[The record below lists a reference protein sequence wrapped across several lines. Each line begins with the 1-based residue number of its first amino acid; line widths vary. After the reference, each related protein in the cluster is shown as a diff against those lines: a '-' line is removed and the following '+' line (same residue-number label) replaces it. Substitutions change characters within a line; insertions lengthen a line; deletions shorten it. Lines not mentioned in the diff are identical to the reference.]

1 MSEPGVTTPKASY
14 WERLP
19 PRLRPLDE
27 ELKGTGSL
35 RLVETTLLLI
45 VGVLLAVATINDVAR
60 QTGVN
65 ARLIADLKTWR
76 AYTAHDYKN
85 LSVSQELL
93 GITTQRDVVCGNT
106 TAGPPKARS
115 QICLVVA
122 GPTRSG
128 RREVRGGWYLPPK
141 TEDNLR
147 KYRYGCFGA
156 VTAGLCPK

>member
-1 MSEPGVTTPKASY
+1 MSHTGATTPKGSS

-19 PRLRPLDE
+19 PRLRPLE
-27 ELKGTGSL
+27 EESKGTGSL

-156 VTAGLCPK
+156 VTAGLCAK